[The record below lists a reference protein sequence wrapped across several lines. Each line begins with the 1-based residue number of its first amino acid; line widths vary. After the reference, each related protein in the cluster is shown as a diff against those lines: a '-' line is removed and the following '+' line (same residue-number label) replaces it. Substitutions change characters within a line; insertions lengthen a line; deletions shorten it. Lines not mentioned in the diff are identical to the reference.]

1 MSLHRLYVHDSR
13 PGHLNQLKGLE
24 EAIEN
29 AQASGSVQWL
39 HHSQYKLRH
48 ILLGQSP
55 HLQPKPDVVIACG
68 HGTHLAALR
77 LAALHRAQSV
87 VVMKPSWP
95 LNGFDSI
102 IMPAHDDTPTTS
114 NTHVLLT
121 HGALNTVSL
130 KPYQPAAIGL
140 IALGGISGH
149 YGWSSE
155 QVISDI
161 VRIIAQNPGLEW
173 SITDSRRTPP
183 GMLDTLSA
191 QLPESVRIQ
200 PYPEAE
206 AGWLAHT
213 MSQAQQIWITP
224 DSVSMVY
231 EALSSGAS
239 VGLLRLPDRANNRIT
254 RAIDHLVAD
263 SQVHYVSESGQICTP
278 TNPLPRLLEAQRAAQ
293 WLLSRLST

>member
-13 PGHLNQLKGLE
+13 PGHRNQLKGLE
-24 EAIEN
+24 AAIANEHV
-29 AQASGSVQWL
+29 SGSAQWL
-39 HHSQYKLRH
+39 HHSQFKLRH

-55 HLQPKPDVVIACG
+55 HLQHKPDVVIACG
-68 HGTHLAALR
+68 HRTHLTALR
-77 LAALHRAQSV
+77 LAAAHRAHSV

-95 LNGFDSI
+95 LNSFDSMI
-102 IMPAHDDTPTTS
+102 LPAHDASDNVSSTR
-114 NTHVLLT
+114 VLLT

-161 VRIIAQNPGLEW
+161 LRIITQNPELEW

-183 GMLDTLSA
+183 GMLDSLRA
-191 QLPESVRIQ
+191 QLPDTVRLQ
-200 PYPEAE
+200 PYTEAD

-213 MSQAQQIWITP
+213 MSRAQHIWITP

-239 VGLLRLPDRANNRIT
+239 VGLLRLPNRANNRIT
-254 RAIDHLVAD
+254 RAIDHLVAHR
-263 SQVHYVSESGQICTP
+263 QVHYVSESGQICAP
-278 TNPLPRLLEAQRAAQ
+278 TDHLPRLLEAQRAAQ
-293 WLLSRLST
+293 WLLARLSP